1 MNTSVTVISSER
13 IERAVR
19 QRFSPMPE
27 LSMDLISAHLNDF
40 RIGELRSA
48 TRTWEAMIE
57 RDLDLATVAQK
68 RFSDA
73 ARLEWEI
80 HQTDDGPEATRHAA
94 ALRYAYDNLETTT
107 VLDQDERGG
116 VSTLIRQMLTAHAF
130 RYSVHEMILRIDSID
145 AKQCSF
151 ELRHCPTWFFEARRG
166 RLAFLADD
174 HEIYGQPLEPGRW
187 LTTVGLGLMRP
198 CSIAYGIKHF
208 PLRDWLLYCSRYGL
222 PAVHGETT
230 AAPNTKE
237 FDAFVEALQ
246 EFASNWICATG
257 VGTKINL
264 IEAKG
269 GGDLPFAAPVEMVN
283 RGYAKAF
290 RGGDLSTE
298 SRDGSAVGA
307 NPQNEERVA
316 LLEDDAR
323 LVSETLNGR
332 FDEPLI
338 KYLFGV
344 RPKAWF
350 QLLPPKRLDVD
361 KDIKGAEFLVK
372 HGVAVGHKTVRL
384 RLGWPEPEEGDDLL
398 EAPQP
403 VMAQPEDSAPG
414 QPPLRGLA
422 NERPDPFQARSTEQL
437 AQAVAADLAPIRR
450 RLAAIER
457 ITDPDIRRTR
467 LESLLADMESL
478 EADILSDPEAAKVL
492 EGIQGAALATGLAAR
507 RSV

>member
-1 MNTSVTVISSER
+1 MNTATTVILPER

-19 QRFSPMPE
+19 QRFSPFPE
-27 LSMDLISAHLNDF
+27 LSMDLIAGQLNDF
-40 RIGELRSA
+40 RIGELRAA

-68 RFSDA
+68 RFADG

-80 HQTDDGPEATRHAA
+80 HQDDDGPEATQHAE

-130 RYSVHEMILRIDSID
+130 RYSVHEMILRIDSIK

-151 ELRHCPTWFFEARRG
+151 ELRHCPVWFFEARRG

-174 HEIYGQPLEPGRW
+174 HEIYGKPLEPGRW

-208 PLRDWLLYCSRYGL
+208 PLRDWLLFCSRYGL

-230 AAPNTKE
+230 AAPGTKE
-237 FDAFVEALQ
+237 FDAFVQALQ

-269 GGDLPFAAPVEMVN
+269 GGELPFIAPVEMVN

-298 SRDGSAVGA
+298 SRDGSAVGS
-307 NPQNEERVA
+307 NPQNEERMA

-323 LVSETLNGR
+323 LISETLNGR
-332 FDEPLI
+332 LDEPLI
-338 KYLFGV
+338 QYLFGT

-350 QLLPPKRLDVD
+350 QLLPPKRLDVE
-361 KDIKGAEFLVK
+361 KDTKAAEFLVK
-372 HGVAVGHKTVRL
+372 HGVSVGQKTVRL
-384 RLGWPEPEEGDDLL
+384 RLGFPEPEEGDDLL
-398 EAPQP
+398 EAP
-403 VMAQPEDSAPG
+403 AAPAAAPTG
-414 QPPLRGLA
+414 PGIGMPAGLA
-422 NERPDPFQARSTEQL
+422 NEGPDAFQTRSADQL

-450 RLAAIER
+450 RLAGIEQ

-467 LESLLADMESL
+467 LQALLADLGSL
-478 EADILSDPEAAKVL
+478 EADILADPEAARVL
-492 EGIQGAALATGLAAR
+492 EGIQGAALASGLAAR